1 VPTNIYIYHSHIYE
15 PHYIRTLNGYISKK
29 ILYIK
34 LLIINYAVWNELEK
48 ENKEFFEAYAKS
60 KSKDERMS
68 EEETNQ
74 MLQKIISDSSK
85 GSTND

>member
-1 VPTNIYIYHSHIYE
+1 MPTAYHSHIYE
-15 PHYIRTLNGYISKK
+15 PNYIRTLNKHI
-29 ILYIK
+29 IT
-34 LLIINYAVWNELEK
+34 LINAVWNELQK

-60 KSKDERMS
+60 KSKDDRMS